1 MSLQDQIANVYDK
14 DSFIKYLNLLAKDSE
29 ENPQEWE
36 NTTVSQYL
44 QSIASWIED
53 WSSRYGNEEF
63 ENWIITK
70 WQSYYI
76 WERYMNNWG
85 FWRNPSYDNK
95 QLGGL

>member
-44 QSIASWIED
+44 QSIAGWIED

-63 ENWIITK
+63 EKLDYNEMAK
-70 WQSYYI
+70 LL
-76 WERYMNNWG
+76 YMG
-85 FWRNPSYDNK
+85 KIYE
-95 QLGGL
+95 

>member
-1 MSLQDQIANVYDK
+1 MSLQDQIANVYNK

-63 ENWIITK
+63 EKLDYNEMAK
-70 WQSYYI
+70 LL
-76 WERYMNNWG
+76 YMG
-85 FWRNPSYDNK
+85 KIYE
-95 QLGGL
+95 

>member
-14 DSFIKYLNLLAKDSE
+14 DSFIMYLNLLAKDSE

-63 ENWIITK
+63 EKLDYNEMAK
-70 WQSYYI
+70 LL
-76 WERYMNNWG
+76 YMG
-85 FWRNPSYDNK
+85 KIYE
-95 QLGGL
+95 

>member
-63 ENWIITK
+63 EELDYNEMAK
-70 WQSYYI
+70 LL
-76 WERYMNNWG
+76 YMG
-85 FWRNPSYDNK
+85 KIYE
-95 QLGGL
+95 

>member
-44 QSIASWIED
+44 QSIANWIED

-63 ENWIITK
+63 EKLDYNEMAK
-70 WQSYYI
+70 LL
-76 WERYMNNWG
+76 YMG
-85 FWRNPSYDNK
+85 KIYE
-95 QLGGL
+95 

>member
-1 MSLQDQIANVYDK
+1 MNLQDQLACVYDK

-44 QSIASWIED
+44 KSIASWIED

-63 ENWIITK
+63 EKLDYNEMAK
-70 WQSYYI
+70 LL
-76 WERYMNNWG
+76 YMG
-85 FWRNPSYDNK
+85 KIYE
-95 QLGGL
+95 

>member
-1 MSLQDQIANVYDK
+1 MSLQDQITNVYDK

-63 ENWIITK
+63 EKLDYNK
-70 WQSYYI
+70 MAKLL
-76 WERYMNNWG
+76 YMG
-85 FWRNPSYDNK
+85 KIYE
-95 QLGGL
+95 

>member
-36 NTTVSQYL
+36 NTTISQYL
-44 QSIASWIED
+44 QSIAGWIED

-63 ENWIITK
+63 EKLDYNEMAK
-70 WQSYYI
+70 LL
-76 WERYMNNWG
+76 YMG
-85 FWRNPSYDNK
+85 KIYE
-95 QLGGL
+95 

>member
-44 QSIASWIED
+44 QSIAGWIED
-53 WSSRYGNEEF
+53 WSSRYGKEEF
-63 ENWIITK
+63 EK
-70 WQSYYI
+70 LDYS
-76 WERYMNNWG
+76 EMAKLLYMG
-85 FWRNPSYDNK
+85 KIYE
-95 QLGGL
+95 

>member
-36 NTTVSQYL
+36 NTTISQYL

-63 ENWIITK
+63 EK
-70 WQSYYI
+70 LDYS
-76 WERYMNNWG
+76 EMAKLLYMG
-85 FWRNPSYDNK
+85 KIYE
-95 QLGGL
+95 

>member
-14 DSFIKYLNLLAKDSE
+14 DSFIKCLNLLAKDSE

-63 ENWIITK
+63 EKMDYNEMAK
-70 WQSYYI
+70 LL
-76 WERYMNNWG
+76 YMG
-85 FWRNPSYDNK
+85 KIYE
-95 QLGGL
+95 

>member
-14 DSFIKYLNLLAKDSE
+14 DSFIKYLNLLAKDFE

-63 ENWIITK
+63 EKLDYNEMAK
-70 WQSYYI
+70 LL
-76 WERYMNNWG
+76 YMG
-85 FWRNPSYDNK
+85 KIYE
-95 QLGGL
+95 

>member
-53 WSSRYGNEEF
+53 WSSRHGNEEF
-63 ENWIITK
+63 EKLDYNEMAK
-70 WQSYYI
+70 LL
-76 WERYMNNWG
+76 YMG
-85 FWRNPSYDNK
+85 KIYE
-95 QLGGL
+95 